1 MFRRRYNRGSRMSA
15 LPPKPGRPGPQPG
28 PQPGP
33 KTGPK
38 TGHHTGPPNSYPPN
52 RNQIPPQIAE
62 KTQPESEDGAMED
75 MAHPALNPRLLANL
89 EAAATH
95 HPRGAFVQMD

>member
-33 KTGPK
+33 KTGPQ
-38 TGHHTGPPNSYPPN
+38 TGPPTSYLPDRDEISPE
-52 RNQIPPQIAE
+52 IAE
-62 KTQPESEDGAMED
+62 KTQPASEDGVLED
-75 MAHPALNPRLLANL
+75 MATLALNPRLLANL
-89 EAAATH
+89 EEAETHPAARDFGH
-95 HPRGAFVQMD
+95 